1 MKVKDL
7 RKQSDTDWERLSTME
22 DSKIDFSDNPEL
34 DHDFFANATVR
45 MPEPKK
51 AVSLRLDPDVLKWY
65 KTKGPGYQTRINAI
79 LRMYMQA
86 KSGTSGRFP
95 NRSRLKRNECRIN
108 MV

>member
-7 RKQSDTDWERLSTME
+7 KKRSGTDWERLSSME
-22 DSKIDFSDNPEL
+22 DNKIDFSDNPEL
-34 DHDFFANATVR
+34 DYNFFANATLR

-51 AVSLRLDPDVLKWY
+51 AVSLRIDPDVLEWY

-86 KSGTSGRFP
+86 KSGTARQMPSRRHLKK
-95 NRSRLKRNECRIN
+95 NRIPKK
-108 MV
+108 